1 MAWTIYSVGDGKF
14 LEQIL
19 NGVAMIAGT
28 GELSTLAGIGML
40 VGLIMLGLKSIL
52 NGGQG
57 IQFQVFLVNYI
68 IFMAMF
74 GGKVTV
80 VIDDVYNNKQHV
92 VANVPQGVGI
102 AGSIVS
108 QIGLRSTE
116 LFEQGFSH
124 VRMTDNGFASALKA
138 LSTLRQMTMTKAGI
152 GTVNAMGSNGDLWR
166 SWTNYIKDCTLV
178 GVDLKQYTIDDIKK
192 NKRFP
197 NGSSME
203 QLRYDSNSYGTE
215 IYLNAVPEV
224 GGCAQMY
231 GQLAART
238 PEVAQH
244 NGILMDQL
252 KGKLALDSA
261 ADASTQIDQALYAI
275 GQSGVQTQQYMI
287 TTLLEPIFNWATI
300 ENEFSAQKAAAAT
313 MLHSS
318 IQQRNAQWA
327 AEQALFQTT
336 VRPMMTFFEGLV
348 YAITPIMAFLIG
360 LGPMGFSL
368 IGKYLMI
375 MMWIQLW
382 MPTLA
387 IVNLY
392 MNMSLS
398 RSFNALTEGAAGVEL
413 ASFYGMQAADQE
425 LQSWIATG
433 GMLAAAVPGI
443 TLMLVYGSA
452 VTATSLA
459 GRMASGAADV
469 DNMSPSALKNGPV
482 HENSS
487 QTNYNPT
494 AGHQTT
500 GAENI
505 KKTLQMGSSHSSALS
520 SMASDVSQ
528 QSNQL
533 SHGLTQGF
541 MSSKGSAVEK
551 MDQVSTRLSEMGKN
565 SSTYQTSLALGNQL
579 VKGTALENSQNEQ
592 AIATLGAIA
601 SMGRGA
607 SLKGFFSA
615 NGQLTAEAKSLFG
628 DTSNWSSKDS
638 DQFSR
643 NLQESEG
650 RSSEFALAV
659 AKDQASG
666 TTDKFITQ
674 DMFSNS
680 EQLSKQ
686 ATDLHSSSQQ
696 YSAAATAQQTMG
708 SNWMMNYTDVGGRL
722 QTDPGMREDIQ
733 GFMSRWGAQGGLYSD
748 ANREAGVFAR
758 DRAINQQG
766 LAGDMGSIYAIAG
779 GNFLNNISDPEL
791 RAQAAVESQELMAK
805 FSGTNLNIGDAQA
818 NAGIGRADASSARPA
833 ANLNGPGLTESGLD
847 ARGAATGNKYQG
859 DPKSHYEA
867 GQQGAAD
874 FYFDEKDKLISS
886 NNRDINDNF
895 PRNIDSINGRVN
907 QFDTNSILGNMIN
920 GDKSTFEAFKG
931 LLTGSNAMEGA
942 VDQNGGIKGNAED
955 YMNLSKEEK
964 AAEYANAQRVIA
976 EQLRGDGMSASE
988 AAYVAA
994 EFAPAAVGYMYS
1006 GSLRTDENGD
1016 VYGNLTGRADFVER
1030 SVRKSDFHQD
1040 TKELYGGY
1048 VSENLGHLN
1057 GINEQSYKDTLLN
1070 IGGTMLLS
1078 GDGND
1083 VTTKGAQGAYKQLHD
1098 ITTSELGNNTIKR

>member
-68 IFMAMF
+68 IFMAIF

-116 LFEQGFSH
+116 LFEQGFSY
-124 VRMTDNGFASALKA
+124 VAMTDQGFASALKA

-215 IYLNAVPEV
+215 IYLGPVPEV

-231 GQLAART
+231 GKLAAKT
-238 PEVAQH
+238 PVVAQN

-261 ADASTQIDQALYAI
+261 ADASNQVEQALFAV
-275 GQSGVQTQQYMI
+275 GQSGVQAQQYMI

-336 VRPMMTFFEGLV
+336 VRPMMTFFEGLI
-348 YAITPIMAFLIG
+348 YAITPIMAFLVG

-398 RSFNALTEGAAGVEL
+398 RSFNAMTSGAAGVEL
-413 ASFYGMQAADQE
+413 TSFYGMQAADQE

-469 DNMSPSALKNGPV
+469 DNMSPSVLKNGPV

-487 QTNYNPT
+487 QTSYNPT
-494 AGHQTT
+494 SGHHTT
-500 GAENI
+500 GAERI
-505 KKTLQMGSSHSSALS
+505 KDELKMGSQFGSALS
-520 SMASDVSQ
+520 SMNSNVQSQSQ
-528 QSNQL
+528 QL
-533 SHGLTQGF
+533 SSGMQNSLVRSGMT
-541 MSSKGSAVEK
+541 SSQIAR
-551 MDQVSTRLSEMGKN
+551 QVSSRLSEMGGE
-565 SSTYQTSLALGNQL
+565 SEAVQA
-579 VKGTALENSQNEQ
+579 NSQMTASLSQGVSSGLQNNSQ
-592 AIATLGAIA
+592 FMNAISAHQ
-601 SMGRGA
+601 SMGFGMG
-607 SLKGFFSA
+607 KFIQA
-615 NGQLTAEAKSLFG
+615 NGSLTSEGKALFG
-628 DTSNWSSKDS
+628 SSKTWDNNDGKQLLNNAS
-638 DQFSR
+638 RSTSHAAQFSK
-643 NLQESEG
+643 
-650 RSSEFALAV
+650 AV
-659 AKDQASG
+659 AKDQANSN
-666 TTDKFITQ
+666 TANFITSDLFQ
-674 DMFSNS
+674 DS
-680 EQLSKQ
+680 ETLSKQ
-686 ATDLHSSSQQ
+686 ASKLHQSSQQ
-696 YSAAATAQQTMG
+696 YQQAATMQQSVGTNWSMNSPEAHNKLLSNPELRQELSDYMRDFG
-708 SNWMMNYTDVGGRL
+708 S
-722 QTDPGMREDIQ
+722 
-733 GFMSRWGAQGGLYSD
+733 QGGLGAMAESK
-748 ANREAGVFAR
+748 ANYF
-758 DRAINQQG
+758 DQQPYIKAQGTGG
-766 LAGDMGSIYAIAG
+766 LMGAMYAIASGDYLQNVQDPAIRDQMTLGASNIMAMMSGSGAG
-779 GNFLNNISDPEL
+779 GYSNPFEH
-791 RAQAAVESQELMAK
+791 Q
-805 FSGTNLNIGDAQA
+805 
-818 NAGIGRADASSARPA
+818 GIGRVDASAADAAGALDINNTPKEGILA
-833 ANLNGPGLTESGLD
+833 AGGALTGVVNTGINNADPRGTAETASDEVNKTATENFDGLIATDAVNTDQNFPVQAQAINSKLD
-847 ARGAATGNKYQG
+847 MAQ
-859 DPKSHYEA
+859 
-867 GQQGAAD
+867 
-874 FYFDEKDKLISS
+874 
-886 NNRDINDNF
+886 NNRGKNAFLGDQKESTLGTLWSLMKGDN
-895 PRNIDSINGRVN
+895 
-907 QFDTNSILGNMIN
+907 NMQRGMG
-920 GDKSTFEAFKG
+920 GDDG
-931 LLTGSNAMEGA
+931 
-942 VDQNGGIKGNAED
+942 VKGNYKDFAALSPEEQKAEYDNAYANMYD
-955 YMNLSKEEK
+955 YFSQRMTPGDAAYA
-964 AAEYANAQRVIA
+964 AAEHTP
-976 EQLRGDGMSASE
+976 M
-988 AAYVAA
+988 
-994 EFAPAAVGYMYS
+994 AVGYMYS
-1006 GSLRTDENGD
+1006 GDLEGGTSHFLPGFKD
-1016 VYGNLTGRADFVER
+1016 GRADLVTEQV
-1030 SVRKSDFHQD
+1030 SGMNFHHQNLEQTGREAVGDRTLSASNQD
-1040 TKELYGGY
+1040 LYLETLANVG
-1048 VSENLGHLN
+1048 SAHLA
-1057 GINEQSYKDTLLN
+1057 GV
-1070 IGGTMLLS
+1070 
-1078 GDGND
+1078 GND
-1083 VTTKGAQGAYKQLHD
+1083 GTAQAAGAAYEHLKSISTTFVQK
-1098 ITTSELGNNTIKR
+1098 N